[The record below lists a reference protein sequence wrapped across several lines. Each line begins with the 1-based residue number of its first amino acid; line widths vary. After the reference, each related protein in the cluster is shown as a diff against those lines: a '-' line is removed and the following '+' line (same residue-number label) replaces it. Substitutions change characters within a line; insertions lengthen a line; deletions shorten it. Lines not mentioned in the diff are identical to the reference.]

1 MNDSFSASSDVSI
14 ITLKKS
20 KKSYILFIQ
29 IELMYDTVLSDVSF
43 PELPTLIRIDPSQIR
58 KADIKQY
65 FLNQHFILC
74 T

>member
-58 KADIKQY
+58 KADIKPQ
-65 FLNQHFILC
+65 NRNIH
-74 T
+74 